1 MNKEDTKSVC
11 SGEPS
16 AHIEQCGSTHDFI
29 GAGVLPYT
37 ITGGRVKFFLGKELS
52 KGRTLTGKHKY
63 CWSDFGGKKDEDGRE
78 TAEATATREFSEETL
93 GMWGGMGPLR
103 ERVKNSNHAISQL
116 LQHSSLSP
124 AVEAAGAIHITQ
136 PATTIAEVTKTNDTP
151 AHACSGGQEAR
162 KGGFPKT
169 RSFVLKNGLYV
180 TFVLP
185 LPNVDP
191 LLFQLARDENDST
204 LPGAA
209 RDSETSRSA
218 EKRDWTWVDA
228 TALLDSCVSKGRCRT
243 VDQEGQV
250 AYCIFKSKCFTR
262 P

>member
-11 SGEPS
+11 SDEPS
-16 AHIEQCGSTHDFI
+16 AQIEQCGSTHDFI

-103 ERVKNSNHAISQL
+103 ERVQNSNHAISQL
-116 LQHSSLSP
+116 LQHSSLPP
-124 AVEAAGAIHITQ
+124 AVEA
-136 PATTIAEVTKTNDTP
+136 P

-162 KGGFPKT
+162 KGGLPKT

-185 LPNVDP
+185 LPYVDP

-218 EKRDWTWVDA
+218 EKRDWAWVDA

-250 AYCIFKSKCFTR
+250 AYCIFKSMCFTR